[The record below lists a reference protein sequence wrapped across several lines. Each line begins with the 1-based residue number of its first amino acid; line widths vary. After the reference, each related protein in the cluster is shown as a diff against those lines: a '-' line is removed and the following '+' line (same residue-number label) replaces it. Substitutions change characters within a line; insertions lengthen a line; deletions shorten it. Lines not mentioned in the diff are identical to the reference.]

1 MESSG
6 LRGLPADAAALHTP
20 FLDRIFWRR
29 SPCHEHAIVPPR
41 PHGLDGSRPRP
52 PGDRAASP
60 APPEPRSPGR
70 VGAPRG
76 VASGARAAGAGLP
89 GSPGAAGASPPAR
102 DPRLGPP
109 RAAAPGRTACWIAGA
124 FGPCASPGAQEAQV
138 PRRSARRTQFCAE
151 SSPSPVRRRPWGE
164 RLRIAR
170 RRARPAVPPA
180 LTSPPLMRPRRPRT
194 LGLLLSW
201 KSTPHEDEGRDCA
214 GVSISQGS
222 PRWPAYPQK
231 LWEED
236 LSLTAI
242 RRNHS
247 C

>member
-29 SPCHEHAIVPPR
+29 SPCHGHAIVPPR
-41 PHGLDGSRPRP
+41 PHGLDRSRPRP
-52 PGDRAASP
+52 PGDGAASP

-70 VGAPRG
+70 RGAGCGGGASRFLGSGGREPPSSGPPAAPAPSGCSWVGPRAGSLGPLVPARLLAPRKPKCPD
-76 VASGARAAGAGLP
+76 AQLAGRSSVRNRVLP
-89 GSPGAAGASPPAR
+89 RCGG
-102 DPRLGPP
+102 
-109 RAAAPGRTACWIAGA
+109 GRG
-124 FGPCASPGAQEAQV
+124 
-138 PRRSARRTQFCAE
+138 
-151 SSPSPVRRRPWGE
+151 GE
-164 RLRIAR
+164 RLRIAG

-201 KSTPHEDEGRDCA
+201 KSNPLEDEGRDCA